1 MRLRRR
7 YDSFWRNNFY
17 IEKSHEARRKI
28 LMTDTT
34 TKAAIV
40 IGATGGIGHA
50 VALRL
55 AKDGFAITAGYA
67 GNAARGEEVVAAIKS
82 TGGAAIAVK
91 ADVTNASD
99 VEQLSKTAL
108 NAFGRVDVVVHIAGI
123 MPMSK
128 IADGD
133 LEIFDKER

>member
-1 MRLRRR
+1 MC
-7 YDSFWRNNFY
+7 
-17 IEKSHEARRKI
+17 
-28 LMTDTT
+28 
-34 TKAAIV
+34 
-40 IGATGGIGHA
+40 
-50 VALRL
+50 
-55 AKDGFAITAGYA
+55 
-67 GNAARGEEVVAAIKS
+67 AARGEEVVAAIKS
-82 TGGAAIAVK
+82 TDGAAIAIE

-108 NAFGRVDVVVHIAGI
+108 NAFGRVDVVVHTAGI